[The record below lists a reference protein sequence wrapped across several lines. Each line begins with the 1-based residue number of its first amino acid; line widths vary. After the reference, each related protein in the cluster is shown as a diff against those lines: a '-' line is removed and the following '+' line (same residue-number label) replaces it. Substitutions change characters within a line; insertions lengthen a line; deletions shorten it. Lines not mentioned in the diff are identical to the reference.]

1 MDSSLISILFLFAT
15 IFLARNMQQKAI
27 QLLNSDQK
35 LYLMEVG
42 MKKNK
47 RQLTYII
54 LIFVFYFGL
63 IYLNILPFLVI
74 SILFFGSILVVS
86 GLGTYKQYQNF
97 KQNDFPPEYLKMYL
111 VSSLIT
117 LTGIVIYAVLR
128 LMNKTF

>member
-1 MDSSLISILFLFAT
+1 
-15 IFLARNMQQKAI
+15 MQQKAI

-54 LIFVFYFGL
+54 LIFVFYFVL
-63 IYLNILPFLVI
+63 IYLNNLPFLVI

-111 VSSLIT
+111 VASLIT
-117 LTGIVIYAVLR
+117 LTGIVVYAVLR
-128 LMNKTF
+128 LMNKTV